1 MLQTGLSLK
10 GYSVRKEDLTLQEIE
25 NLKNELTVNPF
36 NMYQNNQKIEF
47 FKIYQENKNKL
58 YLPKVYGLK
67 KFGIPKTNKL
77 AEHIK
82 PINIEFKGTLR
93 PEQHEP
99 VNKFLEACKD
109 PLRQGGVISVHCGGG
124 KCLGKDTPVLLYS
137 GHTKLVQDITFKDIL
152 MGDDSTP
159 RQVLSICG
167 GQEKLYRIN
176 QGNIES
182 YVVNESH
189 LLALKSRETY
199 DVRIISVKDYLEISK
214 ESKAF
219 KDMLHGYR
227 VSICFPYQ
235 RIFADP
241 YLYGYMLFDP
251 MYNNTYLLDSYKY
264 NAYTIR
270 IAVLDGIIQY
280 QQSHTIIHKNEKLI
294 DDVVYLTR
302 SLGYHAIKQKYKS
315 YYVITIRITADPSS
329 LLTPIS
335 VEPIGIGNYYG
346 FEISGN
352 GRFVL
357 GNFTVTH
364 NTTMAIYLMSQLK
377 VKTMVIVHKE
387 FLLQQWKERIEQFAP
402 NARIGLLK
410 AQTVDI
416 IDKDIVM
423 VSLQSLSM
431 KEYTDDIF
439 KEFGFTIY
447 DECHHASAENFSQAL
462 RKVNTQY
469 SLGLSATPKRKDG
482 LTKVFLWHLGNIV
495 YTSSKRYDNVDV
507 DMVYYYDRAPEYS
520 QEEYMYKGKLNISR
534 MVNKICDYEPRVR
547 FIINLIK
554 TLLEEE
560 PDRKIIILS
569 DRRNHIDRII
579 ELVRSELK
587 IAADPYYGGLKE
599 KVLKEAETKQII
611 GGTFSMAAE
620 GLDVRGLDTL
630 ILASPKTDIIQS
642 VGRILRE
649 KAEERKYVP
658 KVIDIVDNFSIFVNQ
673 SKKRADYYKKAK
685 YNVNIA
691 EASPLHTNPENA
703 AALVLDKFVIE
714 DLEADHD

>member
-1 MLQTGLSLK
+1 MIQTSLSLK
-10 GYSVRKEDLTLQEIE
+10 GYSVKKEDLTLQEIE
-25 NLKNELTVNPF
+25 KLKDDLTVNPF
-36 NMYQNNQKIEF
+36 NMYQNNQKIES

-77 AEHIK
+77 TEHIK
-82 PINIEFKGTLR
+82 PINIEFKGQLR

-137 GHTKLVQDITFKDIL
+137 GHTKLVQDITTRDIL

-167 GQEKLYRIN
+167 GREQLYRIN

-189 LLALKSRETY
+189 LLALKSRETH
-199 DVRIISVKDYLEISK
+199 DVRIISVKDYLEICKDSK
-214 ESKAF
+214 EF
-219 KDMLHGYR
+219 KKTWLGYR
-227 VSICFPYQ
+227 VPICFPLK
-235 RIFADP
+235 RVFADP
-241 YLYGYMLFDP
+241 YKYGYMLFDP
-251 MYNNTYLLDSYKY
+251 IYSNKFILDSYKY
-264 NAYTIR
+264 NDYTIR
-270 IAVLDGIIQY
+270 IEVLNGIIDY
-280 QQSHTIIHKNEKLI
+280 QKSYTIIHKNERLI

-302 SLGYHAIKQKYKS
+302 SLGFHAIKQQYKS
-315 YYVITIRITADPSS
+315 FYVISIRITAKPSS

-346 FEISGN
+346 FEISDN
-352 GRFVL
+352 GLFVL

-402 NARIGLLK
+402 SARIGLLK

-673 SKKRADYYKKAK
+673 SKKRGEYYKKAK
-685 YNVNIA
+685 YNVEMIDKVA
-691 EASPLHTNPENA
+691 EEPQHANPEKA
-703 AALVLDKFVIE
+703 AALVLDKCAIT
-714 DLEADHD
+714 DLEA